1 MDVLNSRSLTRPQTN
16 GLSRRKRASQLDRL
30 LAPGATAPGSH
41 SCPPPSLY
49 VKCGDV
55 RLSASGDGA
64 YLGHVKCTRALAVSR
79 DAQAAIGS
87 CLDLQ
92 AGQEERALLLLL
104 LLTTTTTRGVACI
117 HYRTMLLTRGSFAL
131 VPSVRAKACVF
142 AQTPYLVGTIRANSN
157 GDRNNSL
164 DDSSAQKKLD
174 ELADFLESRPQEAQ
188 RSSRSQRPKPSQAQS
203 DQVRTPTKVFQ
214 NGHVRILRERLV
226 ADALLFYDALVSIMT
241 HKHSVHVT

>member
-1 MDVLNSRSLTRPQTN
+1 MI
-16 GLSRRKRASQLDRL
+16 
-30 LAPGATAPGSH
+30 
-41 SCPPPSLY
+41 
-49 VKCGDV
+49 CGDV

-64 YLGHVKCTRALAVSR
+64 YLGHVKCTRVLAVSR

-92 AGQEERALLLLL
+92 AGQEERALLLLP
-104 LLTTTTTRGVACI
+104 LLTTTTTRAVACI

>member
-1 MDVLNSRSLTRPQTN
+1 M
-16 GLSRRKRASQLDRL
+16 
-30 LAPGATAPGSH
+30 
-41 SCPPPSLY
+41 
-49 VKCGDV
+49 
-55 RLSASGDGA
+55 
-64 YLGHVKCTRALAVSR
+64 KCTRALAVSR

-87 CLDLQ
+87 CLNLQ

-104 LLTTTTTRGVACI
+104 LLLTTTTTRAVACI

>member
-1 MDVLNSRSLTRPQTN
+1 MRANSTDYLRPAPRPQV
-16 GLSRRKRASQLDRL
+16 L
-30 LAPGATAPGSH
+30 TAA
-41 SCPPPSLY
+41 PPSLY

-64 YLGHVKCTRALAVSR
+64 YLGHVKCTRVLAVSR

-104 LLTTTTTRGVACI
+104 LLTTTTTTRAVACI

-188 RSSRSQRPKPSQAQS
+188 RPSRSQRPKPSQAQS

-214 NGHVRILRERLV
+214 NGHVRILRGRLV

>member
-1 MDVLNSRSLTRPQTN
+1 M
-16 GLSRRKRASQLDRL
+16 
-30 LAPGATAPGSH
+30 
-41 SCPPPSLY
+41 
-49 VKCGDV
+49 
-55 RLSASGDGA
+55 
-64 YLGHVKCTRALAVSR
+64 SR

-92 AGQEERALLLLL
+92 AGQEERALLLL
-104 LLTTTTTRGVACI
+104 TTTTTRAVACI

-214 NGHVRILRERLV
+214 NGHVRILRGRLV

>member
-1 MDVLNSRSLTRPQTN
+1 M
-16 GLSRRKRASQLDRL
+16 
-30 LAPGATAPGSH
+30 
-41 SCPPPSLY
+41 
-49 VKCGDV
+49 KCGDV

-104 LLTTTTTRGVACI
+104 LTTTTTRAVACI
-117 HYRTMLLTRGSFAL
+117 HYRTMLLTRGSFAF
-131 VPSVRAKACVF
+131 VPSVRAKARVF
-142 AQTPYLVGTIRANSN
+142 AQSPHLVGAIRANSN

-214 NGHVRILRERLV
+214 NGHVRILRERPL
-226 ADALLFYDALVSIMT
+226 ADTLLFMMLLLVL
-241 HKHSVHVT
+241 

>member
-16 GLSRRKRASQLDRL
+16 GISRRRRASELDRL

-79 DAQAAIGS
+79 DAQAVIGS

-104 LLTTTTTRGVACI
+104 LLTTTTTRAVACI

>member
-104 LLTTTTTRGVACI
+104 LLTTTTTRAVACI

>member
-16 GLSRRKRASQLDRL
+16 GLFRRRRASQLDRL
-30 LAPGATAPGSH
+30 PAPGSTAPGSH
-41 SCPPPSLY
+41 SCPPPLY
-49 VKCGDV
+49 VICGDV

-92 AGQEERALLLLL
+92 AGQVERALLL
-104 LLTTTTTRGVACI
+104 LLTTTTTSAVACI
-117 HYRTMLLTRGSFAL
+117 HYRTMLLTRGSFAF
-131 VPSVRAKACVF
+131 VPSVRAKARVF
-142 AQTPYLVGTIRANSN
+142 AQSPHLVGAIRANSN

-188 RSSRSQRPKPSQAQS
+188 RPSRSQRPKPSQAQS

-214 NGHVRILRERLV
+214 NGHVRILRGRLV
-226 ADALLFYDALVSIMT
+226 ADALLFYDALVSIMI

>member
-1 MDVLNSRSLTRPQTN
+1 MSP
-16 GLSRRKRASQLDRL
+16 
-30 LAPGATAPGSH
+30 
-41 SCPPPSLY
+41 LY
-49 VKCGDV
+49 VTCGDV
-55 RLSASGDGA
+55 RLSALGNGA

-92 AGQEERALLLLL
+92 AGQVERALLL
-104 LLTTTTTRGVACI
+104 LLTTTTTSAVACI

-188 RSSRSQRPKPSQAQS
+188 RPSRSQRPKPSQAQS

-214 NGHVRILRERLV
+214 NGHVRILRGRLV

>member
-1 MDVLNSRSLTRPQTN
+1 MRANSTDYLRPAPRPQA
-16 GLSRRKRASQLDRL
+16 L
-30 LAPGATAPGSH
+30 TAA
-41 SCPPPSLY
+41 PPSLY

-79 DAQAAIGS
+79 DVQAAIGS

-92 AGQEERALLLLL
+92 AGQEERALLLLP

>member
-16 GLSRRKRASQLDRL
+16 GLSRRRRASELDRL

-104 LLTTTTTRGVACI
+104 LLTTTTTRAVACI

>member
-1 MDVLNSRSLTRPQTN
+1 MRANSTDYLRPAPRPQV
-16 GLSRRKRASQLDRL
+16 L
-30 LAPGATAPGSH
+30 TAA
-41 SCPPPSLY
+41 PPSLY

>member
-16 GLSRRKRASQLDRL
+16 GLSRRKRASELDRL

-104 LLTTTTTRGVACI
+104 LLTTTTTRAVACI

>member
-16 GLSRRKRASQLDRL
+16 ALSRRRRASQLDRL
-30 LAPGATAPGSH
+30 PAPGATAPGSH
-41 SCPPPSLY
+41 SCAPPLC
-49 VKCGDV
+49 VICGDV
-55 RLSASGDGA
+55 QLSASGDGA

-92 AGQEERALLLLL
+92 AGQEERALLQP
-104 LLTTTTTRGVACI
+104 LLTTTTTRAVACI